1 MIIDHKS
8 IELFGK
14 KIFEKVTLVPPFKT
28 MRALNN
34 QACFIHIIEGK
45 YESVS
50 ETDSLE
56 IESQE
61 SLLGICGYYLVRF
74 KELNNSNKHQ
84 ALTIHFYPDVLLK
97 VYNDKL
103 PDFLK
108 NGNSTKV
115 GMTIVDSD
123 ILIDK
128 YISTI
133 LMYFENPSLVSE
145 EMMIL
150 KLKEIIIL
158 LDQTKNTTVI
168 RSILSNLFN
177 RSNHSFREV
186 IEAQYYT
193 NVTLEELAF
202 LTNKSL
208 SAFKREFVKT
218 YKEAPATYLRSKKLD
233 RSLELLNL
241 TDLKAKEIAEKCGFA
256 DVSHFSKTF
265 KKQYQISPV
274 KYKASRFNR

>member
-8 IELFGK
+8 IELFGRT
-14 KIFEKVTLVPPFKT
+14 IFEKVTLIPPFKT
-28 MRALNN
+28 MRELNN
-34 QACFIHIIEGK
+34 QACFMHIIEGK

-50 ETDSLE
+50 ATDSLE

-61 SLLGICGYYLVRF
+61 SLLGICGNYLVRF
-74 KELNNSNKHQ
+74 KELKNSNKHQ
-84 ALTIHFYPDVLLK
+84 VLTIHFYPDVLLK

-115 GMTIVDSD
+115 GMTIFDSNN
-123 ILIDK
+123 LIDK

-158 LDQTKNTTVI
+158 LDQTKNTTEI
-168 RSILSNLFN
+168 RNILSNLFN

-218 YKEAPATYLRSKKLD
+218 YKEAPATYLRRKKLD

-241 TDLKAKEIAEKCGFA
+241 NHLKFKEIAEKCGFT

-265 KKQYQISPV
+265 KKEYKISPM
-274 KYKASRFNR
+274 KYKSSHFDR